1 MADTA
6 ATTFACT
13 VGAFGESGRLGA
25 DIDAIL
31 ERTDAGRNVGES
43 EGSRMRLVMLSGGVG
58 GARLARG
65 LAALDDVD
73 LTVIVNVG
81 DDEEVY
87 GLHVSPDIDTVT
99 YTLSGI
105 EGPHGWGLDND
116 SQTVMT
122 HLEDFGVDTRF
133 SIGDGDLATNLYRT
147 MRLRDGAV
155 LSEIS
160 SEICAVL
167 GLETKVLPATDDS
180 LRTEVLVGEEEWLSF
195 QEYFVL
201 RGHKD
206 EVHDVRFRNSKS
218 ASPAPGVV
226 EALTAADAV
235 VIGPSNPP
243 LSIWP
248 ILAVPEIAEVV
259 EAAPRVLAIS
269 PLFGG
274 KALKGPTDR
283 VLFSLGLPDGN
294 EGVVSAY
301 AGLISD
307 LVIDQSDAAER
318 GKLTNLGVGV
328 HVRNTRFPDLAT
340 ARQFGEWLID
350 LI

>member
-1 MADTA
+1 
-6 ATTFACT
+6 
-13 VGAFGESGRLGA
+13 
-25 DIDAIL
+25 
-31 ERTDAGRNVGES
+31 
-43 EGSRMRLVMLSGGVG
+43 MRLVMLSGGVG

-65 LAALDDVD
+65 LAAIDGVD

-99 YTLSGI
+99 YTLGGI

-116 SQTVMT
+116 SHTVMT
-122 HLEDFGVDTRF
+122 HLDDFGVDTRF

-147 MRLRDGAV
+147 MRLRDGAR
-155 LSEIS
+155 LSEITR
-160 SEICAVL
+160 EICAVL
-167 GLETKVLPATDDS
+167 GLRTEVLPATNDE
-180 LRTEVLVGEEEWLSF
+180 LRTEVLVGEEGWLSF

-201 RGHKD
+201 RGHED
-206 EVHDVRFRNSKS
+206 EVKDVRFRNSKS
-218 ASPAPGVV
+218 CSPVPGTI
-226 EALTAADAV
+226 ETLTEADAI

-248 ILAVPEIAEVV
+248 ILAVPGIAELV
-259 EAAPRVLAIS
+259 EASRRVLAVS

-274 KALKGPTDR
+274 RALKGPADR
-283 VLFSLGLPDGN
+283 VLHSLGLPDGN
-294 EGVVSAY
+294 EGVVAAY

-318 GKLTNLGVGV
+318 GKLTNLGVSV
-328 HVRNTRFPDLAT
+328 HVRNTRFPDPA
-340 ARQFGEWLID
+340 AAADFGRWMIEL
-350 LI
+350 L